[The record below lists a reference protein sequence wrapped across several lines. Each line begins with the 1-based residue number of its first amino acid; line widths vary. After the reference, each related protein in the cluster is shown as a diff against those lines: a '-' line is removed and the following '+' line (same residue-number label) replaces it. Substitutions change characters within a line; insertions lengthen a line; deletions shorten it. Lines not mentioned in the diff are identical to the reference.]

1 MTADDMTV
9 KRRFKFKK
17 RIENFSFYFCFL
29 QVPHRPISLLCP
41 TTSSTPTLMFC
52 HICQIRCLA
61 CPLSSPNHLT
71 FRTPTS
77 PSPTKWITP
86 PLKVPSTQVHS
97 PVSPATQT
105 SPPPLRP
112 LLSFHQ
118 FSSAMRWRLKRN
130 PTLCRFQLPLHLVRK
145 LQACGHHLPSSPLF
159 PWPMFFL

>member
-1 MTADDMTV
+1 MPTFTLILMLFHPSGPCVLNPST
-9 KRRFKFKK
+9 
-17 RIENFSFYFCFL
+17 L

-41 TTSSTPTLMFC
+41 TTRSTPTLMFC
-52 HICQIRCLA
+52 HICQTRCLP

-77 PSPTKWITP
+77 PTPTKWIT
-86 PLKVPSTQVHS
+86 PSTQVHS

-112 LLSFHQ
+112 LLLFHQ
-118 FSSAMRWRLKRN
+118 FSSATRWHLKQK
-130 PTLCRFQLPLHLVRK
+130 PTLCLFQLPLLLVHK
-145 LQACGHHLPSSPLF
+145 PQACGHRLPSSPLF